1 MSTTADAAV
10 PAQVQRERWLILA
23 ALFALYVVWGSTYLA
38 IKWALVGFSPFG
50 MAAIRFAAAGLLF
63 YAWLRWRGVAAP
75 TRAQWKNMIFMATLL
90 LGIGNGGV
98 CFAEQYV
105 GSGLAAVAIA
115 SMPLWAAMFGAM
127 YGRWP
132 TRREGIGLGIGFVGV
147 VLLNL
152 GGDLAANP
160 IGAIALLISPIA
172 WAFGSV
178 WSRGRDLPAPMMS
191 TAAQMVVAAPVL
203 ALMTQLHGEGWIRP
217 GIDALAIGSLVYLA
231 VFGSI
236 VGFGAYVYLLDKVR
250 PAIATS
256 YAYVNPP
263 IAVLFGVMLGGE
275 ALHARDPRR
284 HGHHP
289 RRRGADHLEA
299 LTRQGPRYSVTIDLK
314 PPKIMRLLSKG
325 MSSTLHMAA
334 MRGSA
339 MINLL
344 MRSRCL
350 RDA

>member
-1 MSTTADAAV
+1 MSTTADAAA
-10 PAQVQRERWLILA
+10 PAHAQRERWLILG

-50 MAAIRFAAAGLLF
+50 MAAIRFASAGLLF
-63 YAWLRWRGVAAP
+63 YAWLRLRGVAAP

-90 LGIGNGGV
+90 LGVGNGGV

-132 TRREGIGLGIGFVGV
+132 TGREGIGLGIGFVGV

-160 IGAIALLISPIA
+160 VGAIALLISPIA

-191 TAAQMVVAAPVL
+191 TAAQMIVAAPVL

-231 VFGSI
+231 IFGSI

-275 ALHARDPRR
+275 ALHARDLV
-284 HGHHP
+284 
-289 RRRGADHLEA
+289 A
-299 LTRQGPRYSVTIDLK
+299 
-314 PPKIMRLLSKG
+314 
-325 MSSTLHMAA
+325 MAIILA
-334 MRGSA
+334 GVVLITWKR
-339 MINLL
+339 
-344 MRSRCL
+344 
-350 RDA
+350 

>member
-1 MSTTADAAV
+1 MSMAASDTTAL
-10 PAQVQRERWLILA
+10 PAHQRERWLILA
-23 ALFALYVVWGSTYLA
+23 ALLSLYIVWGSTYLA

-50 MAAIRFAAAGLLF
+50 MAAIRFACAGALF

-75 TRAQWKNMIFMATLL
+75 TLPQWRNMLFMATLL

-98 CFAEQYV
+98 CYAEQYV

-132 TRREGIGLGIGFVGV
+132 TRREGMGLAIGFVGV
-147 VLLNL
+147 ILLNL

-160 IGAIALLISPIA
+160 AGAIALLISPMA

-178 WSRGRDLPAPMMS
+178 WSRGRDLPGPMMN
-191 TAAQMVVAAPVL
+191 TAAQMLIAAPVL
-203 ALMTQLHGEGWIRP
+203 SLMTLAHGEGFVRP
-217 GIDALAIGSLVYLA
+217 GLDAGAIGALVYLA
-231 VFGSI
+231 IFGSI

-263 IAVLFGVMLGGE
+263 IAVLFGVALGGE
-275 ALHARDPRR
+275 SLHR
-284 HGHHP
+284 
-289 RRRGADHLEA
+289 L
-299 LTRQGPRYSVTIDLK
+299 DLVA
-314 PPKIMRLLSKG
+314 
-325 MSSTLHMAA
+325 MAIILA
-334 MRGSA
+334 GVVLITWKR
-339 MINLL
+339 
-344 MRSRCL
+344 
-350 RDA
+350 